1 MPGVVCAIRG
11 GPQSRQTINE
21 AIELA
26 SSTGL
31 PLYLLFVV
39 NLDFLSQSTSTRINL
54 ISKEMHE
61 MGEFILLTAQSRAE
75 SRDVRTER
83 VVRHGNVA
91 EEIITLSREIEADY
105 VVLGRPRLEHEEN
118 VFSTDHLKNF
128 SQRIE
133 TESEAK
139 VVVVEVANHETS

>member
-11 GPQSRQTINE
+11 GPQSRPTINQ

-26 SSTGL
+26 SSTRL
-31 PLYLLFVV
+31 PLYFLFVV
-39 NLDFLSQSTSTRINL
+39 NLDFLSQSMSTRTQL

-61 MGEFILLTAQSRAE
+61 MGEFILLTAQSTAE
-75 SRDVRTER
+75 SRDVRAER

-91 EEIITLSREIEADY
+91 AEVIGLSREVGADY

-118 VFSTDHLKNF
+118 VFSTDHLKDF

-133 TESEAK
+133 NESGAE
-139 VVVVEVANHETS
+139 VVVVEVSVNETP